1 MNRDTKS
8 LAQEAEKNGRKL
20 TLEWVHEPDGSR
32 ALVFDPATWAAYE
45 TVAAAKGQTAS
56 QMIVTAVAGCFGAI
70 REDNFAL
77 NRFLTADD
85 PDFLRLNRKL
95 K

>member
-32 ALVFDPATWAAYE
+32 ALVFDPATWAA
-45 TVAAAKGQTAS
+45 
-56 QMIVTAVAGCFGAI
+56 FG
-70 REDNFAL
+70 
-77 NRFLTADD
+77 
-85 PDFLRLNRKL
+85 RLPPQKARPRAR
-95 K
+95 

>member
-20 TLEWVHEPDGSR
+20 TLEWAHEPDGSL
-32 ALVFDPATWAAYE
+32 ALVFDSAPWAAYE

-56 QMIVTAVAGCFGAI
+56 QMIANAIGACFGTIHA
-70 REDNFAL
+70 DNYAL
-77 NRFLTADD
+77 NRFLSVDD